1 MDFQRSFAMV
11 PHYVR
16 TPSDALGS
24 VVFKKLFFC
33 VKSSCVKS
41 SCQVRNRG
49 LLGALTLAAGVAT
62 YTMADGQADL
72 EEAKSESSNDNLT
85 SKSFLSMF
93 REDPKVVVFGGNS
106 NPELAQK
113 VADYMG
119 VKLGKIKV
127 GATQSACLEIK

>member
-1 MDFQRSFAMV
+1 MV

-24 VVFKKLFFC
+24 VVFKKLFFCVKSSC